1 MKYIYDPSKEELIET
16 KDIKPIK
23 EEKMDTNDNKDLR
36 IANHLRNQWGINNIN
51 SGAKYKSTTEKKNFI
66 AKQTKHSADKIVNKH
81 YINQKNKPPFTQV
94 AENAVKELSVKFKDG
109 HLINNAG
116 TERIS
121 TVKEAI
127 EINEALDKNFQDH
140 KTDDYKKLIESNR
153 LARKEKP
160 SATWTRLDNQEKQRQ
175 KDHLNKLEHF
185 SIENSNV
192 KHKDY
197 PKKAPVPLNRYQVFN
212 EKKKKAL
219 EEKEFNKKFEQEY
232 GDRAIEKDLRA
243 KEMANRRS
251 GKRPY
256 DNFTTSEL
264 IVAEHS
270 KDRAKEV
277 LRGLKN
283 PVVKDKDVEDI
294 SRKIS
299 LLERSRK
306 QTEAEQAKAKREYD
320 AVMNQ
325 PKDDDADKGLG
336 SILRIWKK

>member
-1 MKYIYDPSKEELIET
+1 MET
-16 KDIKPIK
+16 KDK
-23 EEKMDTNDNKDLR
+23 KDLR

-51 SGAKYKSTTEKKNFI
+51 SGAKYKSASEKKNFI
-66 AKQTKHSADKIVNKH
+66 AKQTKHSADQIVDKH
-81 YINQKNKPPFTQV
+81 YIKQKNKPPFTQV
-94 AENAVKELSVKFKDG
+94 AENAVKQLSFEMKDG
-109 HLINNAG
+109 HIINNAG
-116 TERIS
+116 TERIN

-127 EINEALDKNFQDH
+127 EINEALDKNLLDH
-140 KTDDYKKLIESNR
+140 KTDDYIKYIESNR

-299 LLERSRK
+299 LLEQSRK

>member
-1 MKYIYDPSKEELIET
+1 
-16 KDIKPIK
+16 
-23 EEKMDTNDNKDLR
+23 MDTNDKKNLR

-51 SGAKYKSTTEKKNFI
+51 SGAKYKSTSEKKNFI
-66 AKQTKHSADKIVNKH
+66 AKQTKHSADQIVDKH
-81 YINQKNKPPFTQV
+81 YIKQKNKPPFTQV
-94 AENAVKELSVKFKDG
+94 AENAVKQLSFEMKDG
-109 HLINNAG
+109 HIINNAG
-116 TERIS
+116 TERIN

-127 EINEALDKNFQDH
+127 EINEALDKNLLDH
-140 KTDDYKKLIESNR
+140 KTDDYIKYIESNR

-251 GKRPY
+251 G
-256 DNFTTSEL
+256 
-264 IVAEHS
+264 
-270 KDRAKEV
+270 
-277 LRGLKN
+277 
-283 PVVKDKDVEDI
+283 
-294 SRKIS
+294 
-299 LLERSRK
+299 
-306 QTEAEQAKAKREYD
+306 
-320 AVMNQ
+320 
-325 PKDDDADKGLG
+325 
-336 SILRIWKK
+336 